1 MSEYRKRT
9 GALLR
14 IFRTRCNQ
22 TLEQAAPAFNLSP
35 AALSRRERGLE
46 RIPRADIRAAIRQY
60 ELNQWEKYELWR
72 AAGLI
77 PDTTSTSTD
86 FLDWQHLI
94 ESTLKDVGYPAWL
107 VDQSGYVI
115 AWNSCMERLLKL
127 QQAATQPEPPYILD
141 VMIFSERA
149 RMLYGAKWE
158 EEAKRALAY
167 WYHRTLFLA
176 GDPVF
181 NELLQRVRQR
191 NVSLFDQ
198 VWDALQSED
207 NLFNLLT
214 DGRHRVHAD
223 YETEGGMI
231 RFIIMETPVSQA
243 AGSGLFVFLPLGAES
258 RTTYQE
264 FCADE
269 PSETHFLQPLDAT

>member
-1 MSEYRKRT
+1 MSKYRKRA
-9 GALLR
+9 GRLLR
-14 IFRTRCNQ
+14 KFRRRSSQ
-22 TLEQAAPAFNLSP
+22 TLEQAAPAFSLSP

-46 RIPRADIRAAIRQY
+46 RIPRADIRAAIKQY

-77 PDTTSTSTD
+77 PDPPSMSSD
-86 FLDWQHLI
+86 LLDWQPLI
-94 ESTLKDVGYPAWL
+94 ESTLRDVGYPAWF

-127 QQAATQPEPPYILD
+127 QQVATQPEPPYILD

-176 GDPVF
+176 DDPIYD
-181 NELLQRVRQR
+181 ELLQRVRQR
-191 NVSLFDQ
+191 NASLFDQ
-198 VWDALQSED
+198 VWAALQSEE

-214 DGRHRVHAD
+214 DGRNRVHAD
-223 YETEGGMI
+223 YETEGGKI
-231 RFIIMETPVSQA
+231 RFIIMETPVPQA

-258 RTTYQE
+258 RTSYQE

-269 PSETHFLQPLDAT
+269 PSETHFLQPLDAM